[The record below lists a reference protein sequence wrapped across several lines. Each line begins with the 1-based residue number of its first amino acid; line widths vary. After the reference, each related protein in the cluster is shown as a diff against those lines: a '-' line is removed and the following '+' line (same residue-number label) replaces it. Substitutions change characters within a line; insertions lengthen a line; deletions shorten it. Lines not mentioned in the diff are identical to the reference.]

1 MPKNLDKDLWLGCH
15 RTVSHCGTSRKSR
28 LKKSILSHPF
38 QGFPFFSYPS
48 SQREWTWK
56 TTGSCTNF
64 PTCTGNEHQKKRH
77 RVGWTSHET
86 SLFHPWCVPHP
97 TPGVNGLGVA
107 LRQGTL
113 QSTSGPRRAGMGS
126 TAGGSYQ
133 PWEKMGIQA
142 PFKQQEWGRKHN
154 MLGIHIRNS
163 YEMMI
168 WQATLSGWW
177 LSLLLWKMMEFVSWD
192 DDIPIWM
199 ESHKIPWFQTTNQLC
214 HIYS

>member
-1 MPKNLDKDLWLGCH
+1 MEHQGKVVLKNPFYPILFRGFHFFHIHHRKENEHGKPLDPVQ
-15 RTVSHCGTSRKSR
+15 T
-28 LKKSILSHPF
+28 
-38 QGFPFFSYPS
+38 
-48 SQREWTWK
+48 SQRALA
-56 TTGSCTNF
+56 TN
-64 PTCTGNEHQKKRH
+64 TKKKRH

-199 ESHKIPWFQTTNQLC
+199 ESQKIPWFQTTNQLC

>member
-1 MPKNLDKDLWLGCH
+1 MNMENHWILYKLPNMHWQ
-15 RTVSHCGTSRKSR
+15 RT
-28 LKKSILSHPF
+28 P
-38 QGFPFFSYPS
+38 
-48 SQREWTWK
+48 
-56 TTGSCTNF
+56 
-64 PTCTGNEHQKKRH
+64 KKRH
-77 RVGWTSHET
+77 RVGWTSHEA

-142 PFKQQEWGRKHN
+142 PFKQQEWDRKHN